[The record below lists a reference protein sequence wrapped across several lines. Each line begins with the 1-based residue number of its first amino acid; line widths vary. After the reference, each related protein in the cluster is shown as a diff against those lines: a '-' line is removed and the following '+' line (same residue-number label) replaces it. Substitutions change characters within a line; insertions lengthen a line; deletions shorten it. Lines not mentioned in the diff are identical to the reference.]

1 MTCGPSY
8 PQQTQARLY
17 YSGPISGVP
26 VLQKI
31 GKTPYIVKLDV
42 LASHTPHGVSI
53 LAEPAISILLEFFEL
68 NDIDD
73 VVSCNEYSGFAE
85 ATQEEQREGFSVKLM
100 YTCIAW
106 IEEGRPVV
114 SR

>member
-1 MTCGPSY
+1 M
-8 PQQTQARLY
+8 
-17 YSGPISGVP
+17 
-26 VLQKI
+26 LQKI

-42 LASHTPHGVSI
+42 LASHMPQGVSI

-73 VVSCNEYSGFAE
+73 VLSCNEYSGFDE
-85 ATQEEQREGFSVKLM
+85 ATQEEQSEGFSVKLM

-106 IEEGRPVV
+106 IEEGRRVV